1 MSTVGKVFVE
11 LLKIDSY
18 QSCKELASTI
28 GVNKRSVERALES
41 LRNDFDS
48 GEGWNEFFE
57 LKSNDKYEYTINQK
71 YMLNKEQVLF
81 LSKLVVASRAL
92 NPDEFP
98 EVINKMLSMINRD
111 ERKVISSSIATE
123 RTTTTFIDDKS
134 PRLDKIW
141 QLEKYI
147 SEKKR
152 IRFQYVFYEEAE
164 NFRIDTI
171 ELLPT
176 HTFFDNYYFFL
187 VGYDGKEYKTF
198 RIDWM
203 KNTEEISNKISNRNR
218 STWHDHG
225 QETQRDAFGYM
236 GKKTRIK
243 FEYYGYIGY
252 VKDKF
257 PSCRVV
263 KKLDKENP
271 FPFSVNE
278 LEIEVNYS
286 WGVKLWLLSQSTIL
300 RVTSPEYIADDI
312 KKTLQNSSKL
322 YDE

>member
-1 MSTVGKVFVE
+1 MSTVGRVFLE
-11 LLKIDSY
+11 LLKTDRY
-18 QSCKELASTI
+18 QSCKEMASTI
-28 GVNKRSVERALES
+28 SVDKRTVERAVVS
-41 LRNDFDS
+41 LKNDFESD
-48 GEGWNEFFE
+48 EGWDEFFE
-57 LKSNDKYEYTINQK
+57 LKSNDNFEYIINSKYL
-71 YMLNKEQVLF
+71 LNKEQTLF
-81 LSKLVVASRAL
+81 LSKLVVSSRSL

-98 EVINKMLSMINRD
+98 EVVNKMLSMVNLSD
-111 ERKVISSSIATE
+111 RKVISSSIATE
-123 RTTTTFIDDKS
+123 RTTATFIDDKS

-147 SEKKR
+147 SDKKR
-152 IRFQYVFYEEAE
+152 IRFQYNFYEEAE
-164 NFRIDTI
+164 DFRTDTI
-171 ELLPT
+171 ELLPV

-203 KNTEEISNKISNRNR
+203 TKIEIISNKISNHDR
-218 STWHDHG
+218 SKRHDHG
-225 QETQRDAFGYM
+225 QETQLDAFGYM
-236 GKKTRIK
+236 GEKTRIK

-263 KKLDKENP
+263 KKLDKDNL

-286 WGVKLWLLSQSTIL
+286 WGVKLWLLGQSTIL
-300 RVTSPEYIADDI
+300 RVTSPKNIADDI
-312 KKTLQNSSKL
+312 KTTLQNSSKL
-322 YDE
+322 YD